1 MTYRALVVD
10 DDSNIIEVVS
20 DIVESL
26 GHKYDA
32 AQSQEEARKLLD
44 KNRYSYILLDLEIP
58 VRTGRGLPRIQNGQ
72 NMLAEIVELFGK
84 QVPVIIMTGHG
95 TNTPVL
101 AVEMMKAGAIDY
113 VTKPFPTTGK
123 TLDQAILEAIEA
135 SGRQPR
141 KQRFTSRR
149 TRAQVEPTPFEGG
162 ELIFHSN
169 RVEIC
174 GVDILVSGLTRKT
187 LDALKDKRDSGKY
200 VAYSGEDLA
209 KLTKSRRGQNGI
221 SEVVRDF
228 RNKSIELLRDEA
240 NIVCERQDI
249 IQSGGPGYRFNKWI
263 TIREASGTKVGTD
276 RGTNVTNRG
285 TKVGTN
291 VTKPNERQ
299 RWILDQLEKGVKVQI
314 GTVTSHFNCSVRTA
328 KRDLAQ
334 LKEWGRIEFVGPPRT
349 GHYQLRKQP
358 IRA

>member
-1 MTYRALVVD
+1 MTYRALVID

-32 AQSQEEARKLLD
+32 AQSQEGARKLLD
-44 KNRYSYILLDLEIP
+44 KNQYSYILLDLEIP
-58 VRTGRGLPRIQNGQ
+58 VHTGRGLPRIQNGQ
-72 NMLAEIVELFGK
+72 NMLAEIIERFGK

-95 TNTPVL
+95 RNGPEL

-123 TLDQAILEAIEA
+123 TIDKAILEALEQT
-135 SGRQPR
+135 GQPR
-141 KQRFTSRR
+141 KQRSTSRR
-149 TRAQVEPTPFEGG
+149 TRAHVEPRPFEGG
-162 ELIFHSN
+162 ELIVYSN

-174 GVDILVSGLTRKT
+174 GVDIPVAGLVRKT
-187 LDALKDKRDSGKY
+187 LDALKAKRDSGKY

-209 KLTKSRRGQNGI
+209 KLTKCRRGQNGI
-221 SEVVRDF
+221 SEAVRDF
-228 RNKSIELLRDEA
+228 RNRSIELLRDEA

-249 IQSGGPGYRFNKWI
+249 IQSGGPGYRFNEWI
-263 TIREASGTKVGTD
+263 TVCEASGTKVGTD

-285 TKVGTN
+285 TKGGTN